1 MPMGGGHSDNN
12 HSNDNHS
19 NGNKSNGNHR
29 DGNHS
34 NSGDSSDSSDSDSDS
49 NVTQFPVALTFSYLS
64 LCCCS
69 NFLLFMFW
77 RKAFVLVVFD

>member
-1 MPMGGGHSDNN
+1 MPMEGGHSDNN
-12 HSNDNHS
+12 HSNDNHN

-34 NSGDSSDSSDSDSDS
+34 NSGDSSDSDSDSDS
-49 NVTQFPVALTFSYLS
+49 KVAQFPVALTFSYLS